1 LILVAPLAAV
11 GTAEACLAALP
22 ACLCAAGDG
31 AVGFYG
37 YGSLAGTAGGLSTV
51 ASMQAAGDLS
61 SDAMELMLG
70 RCRFSP
76 DTRVLLANGREKAI
90 RDVDIGDVVVATDPG
105 EGRTAVGSVLTRN
118 ARGIGGA
125 NHLEIAF
132 FHDAGTLGKVDFYIK
147 WATPAQSFIV
157 EE

>member
-1 LILVAPLAAV
+1 LY
-11 GTAEACLAALP
+11 
-22 ACLCAAGDG
+22 AAGDG
-31 AVGFYG
+31 AVGFHG

-76 DTRVLLANGREKAI
+76 DTRVLPANGRE
-90 RDVDIGDVVVATDPG
+90 RRSGTSTSATWSSRPIPG
-105 EGRTAVGSVLTRN
+105 EGRTAVGSTLTRN